1 MARCSRSAQQCLTS
15 AAGFDFAR
23 FAAAWVWRS
32 CQTVFVWFSV
42 FNVFLLNMFLA
53 FFIMIYMFI
62 KNMFILFWQVVVEKY
77 WILKSVC
84 LEIWAPARARGRCTI
99 FPQTLCV
106 CEKEEGQSNYT
117 QVDRSC
123 EFHSWTLGTSNTC
136 FFPAEFWKLQSVCAH
151 VIPLGPAFIISYIW
165 FSVFCHLPCHILSSQ
180 SSFFLLGVSRLLV
193 GTLGRSLFLTAGVCN
208 GVRKMKNPVKFL
220 RKLSQLTK
228 REKLFSTT

>member
-1 MARCSRSAQQCLTS
+1 MTSGCWEILNSEECLFGNLGAS
-15 AAGFDFAR
+15 KGKR
-23 FAAAWVWRS
+23 PLYH
-32 CQTVFVWFSV
+32 FSS
-42 FNVFLLNMFLA
+42 N
-53 FFIMIYMFI
+53 
-62 KNMFILFWQVVVEKY
+62 
-77 WILKSVC
+77 
-84 LEIWAPARARGRCTI
+84 T
-99 FPQTLCV
+99 V

-180 SSFFLLGVSRLLV
+180 SSFFLLGISRLLV